1 MTTPSGD
8 IEVEC
13 PVCGNC
19 FVTRAPSVKLS
30 PSVNLPLGEK
40 WTKKELDELRFVNCP
55 RCDCRLEKKLIIG
68 KMDPY
73 K

>member
-19 FVTRAPSVKLS
+19 FVTRPESVL
-30 PSVNLPLGEK
+30 LPLGEK
-40 WTKKELDELRFVNCP
+40 LTKKELDELRFVNCP
-55 RCDCRLEKKLIIG
+55 RCDCRLEKKLIRVQ
-68 KMDPY
+68 MDPY
-73 K
+73 G

>member
-19 FVTRAPSVKLS
+19 FVTRPESVKLS

-55 RCDCRLEKKLIIG
+55 RCDCRLEKKLLKI
-68 KMDPY
+68 KRDLY
-73 K
+73 D

>member
-19 FVTRAPSVKLS
+19 FVTRPESA
-30 PSVNLPLGEK
+30 LPLGEK
-40 WTKKELDELRFVNCP
+40 LTKKELDELRFVNCP
-55 RCDCRLEKKLIIG
+55 RCDCRLEKKLLKI
-68 KMDPY
+68 KRDLY
-73 K
+73 D